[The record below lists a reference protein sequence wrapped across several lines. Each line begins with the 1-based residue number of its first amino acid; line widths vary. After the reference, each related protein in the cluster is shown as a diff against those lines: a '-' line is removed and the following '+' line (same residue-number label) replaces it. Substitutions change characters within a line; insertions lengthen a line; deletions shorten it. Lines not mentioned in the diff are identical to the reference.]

1 VRGGTSL
8 TVTGR
13 RPVRLFDH
21 SPSDTL
27 RHAEKANS
35 VTNPSKLVSDRLAV
49 AFEAV
54 AGEPVDPM
62 VRRSQ
67 HADFQ
72 ADGALPLARRVGRAP
87 REIAAEI
94 LQRSDLAGMV
104 ESADVSGP
112 GFINIRLADSA
123 LEDML
128 TTVRADE
135 RLGVSAADAPETVV
149 VDYSAPNVAKEMH
162 VGHLRST
169 VIGDAAVRLLTWL
182 GHDVRRANH
191 VGDSGT
197 PFGMLIEHLLDL
209 GEAEAAHELSVG
221 DLNGFYRAARV
232 KFDTDAAF
240 ADRSRLRVVALQ
252 SGDEATLRL
261 WRLLVDESE
270 KYFLAVYDRLGVTLT
285 RADFCGES
293 FYNDMLA
300 PVVDELERLG
310 LLRESDGALCVFPQG
325 FTGRDGVPH
334 PIIVR
339 KRDGGY
345 GYGATDLAAIRYRT
359 QDLKATRLLYV
370 VGAPQHQHLEMV
382 YQAAREAGW
391 LVEPARATHVGFGQ
405 VLGPDGKKLASRSGE
420 TIKLA
425 DLLDEAVARA
435 RALVREKNPGLDAET
450 QAEVAHAVGI
460 GAIKYVDLSSDRG
473 KDYVFN
479 WDKMLSFTGDTG
491 AYLQYTYAR
500 VQSIFR
506 KGDIAPDRGAVIR
519 LGDPTER
526 ALALEL
532 LAFPVVVDEVAE
544 TLQFHKLTS
553 YLQAV
558 AGAYTDFYEKCP
570 VLKAPDEV
578 RASRLA
584 LCELTGRTITQGLS
598 LLGITTPTRM

>member
-1 VRGGTSL
+1 MTSPNKQL
-8 TVTGR
+8 A
-13 RPVRLFDH
+13 H
-21 SPSDTL
+21 
-27 RHAEKANS
+27 
-35 VTNPSKLVSDRLAV
+35 RLAA

-54 AGEPVDPM
+54 AGEPADPA

-72 ADGALPLARRVGRAP
+72 ADGALPLARRLGRPA
-87 REIAAEI
+87 REIAAEV
-94 LQRSDLAGMV
+94 LQHADLAGLV
-104 ESADVSGP
+104 ESTEIAGP
-112 GFINIRLADSA
+112 GFINLCLADPA
-123 LEDML
+123 LANML
-128 TTVRADE
+128 TTVNADD
-135 RLGVSAADAPETVV
+135 RLGVSTVDMPEKVV

-169 VIGDAAVRLLTWL
+169 VIGDAVVRLLTWL

-191 VGDSGT
+191 VGDWGT

-209 GEAEAAHELSVG
+209 GEAEAAHELSMG
-221 DLNGFYRAARV
+221 DLNDFYRAARA
-232 KFDTDAAF
+232 KFDADSAF
-240 ADRSRLRVVALQ
+240 AERSRLRVVALQ
-252 SGDEATLRL
+252 SGDETTLRL

-285 RADFCGES
+285 RDDFYGES
-293 FYNDMLA
+293 FYNDMLGS
-300 PVVDELERLG
+300 VVAELDRLG
-310 LLRESDGALCVFPQG
+310 LLRESDDAQCVFPQG

-370 VGAPQHQHLEMV
+370 VGTPQHQHLEMV
-382 YQAAREAGW
+382 HQTAREAGW

-405 VLGPDGKKLASRSGE
+405 VLGTDGKKLASRAGD

-425 DLLDEAVARA
+425 DLLDEALARA
-435 RALVREKNPGLDAET
+435 SALVAEKNPDLDPET
-450 QAEVAHAVGI
+450 RAAVAHAVGI

-473 KDYVFN
+473 KDYVFS

-491 AYLQYTYAR
+491 AYLQYTYTR
-500 VQSIFR
+500 IRSIFR
-506 KGDIAPDRGAVIR
+506 KGNVTPDRGAAIR

-532 LAFPVVVDEVAE
+532 LAFPAVIDEVAE
-544 TLQFHKLTS
+544 SLQFHKLTGH
-553 YLQAV
+553 LQAV
-558 AGAYTDFYEKCP
+558 AGAYTDFYEHCP
-570 VLKAPDEV
+570 VLKAPDDI

-584 LCELTGRTITQGLS
+584 LCELTGRTIAQGLH
-598 LLGITTPTRM
+598 LLGIATPSRM

>member
-1 VRGGTSL
+1 
-8 TVTGR
+8 
-13 RPVRLFDH
+13 
-21 SPSDTL
+21 
-27 RHAEKANS
+27 
-35 VTNPSKLVSDRLAV
+35 
-49 AFEAV
+49 
-54 AGEPVDPM
+54 VDP
-62 VRRSQ
+62 VLRRSQ

-72 ADGALPLARRVGRAP
+72 ADGALALARTLGRPP
-87 REIAAEI
+87 REIAAAVLEAV
-94 LQRSDLAGMV
+94 DLAGLV

-112 GFINIRLADSA
+112 GFINIRMADSA

-128 TTVRADE
+128 AAVSADE
-135 RLGVSAADAPETVV
+135 RLAIPAAGAPETVLI
-149 VDYSAPNVAKEMH
+149 DYSAPNVAKEMH

-169 VIGDAAVRLLTWL
+169 VIGDAAARLLTWL

-191 VGDSGT
+191 VGDWGT

-209 GEAEAAHELSVG
+209 GETEAAHELSVG
-221 DLNGFYRAARV
+221 DLNDFYRGARV
-232 KFDTDAAF
+232 KFDTDDSF
-240 ADRSRLRVVALQ
+240 ADRARRRVVLLQ
-252 SGDEATLRL
+252 SGDDTTLRL
-261 WRLLVDESE
+261 WRLLVEESE

-285 RADFCGES
+285 RDDFCGEA

-300 PVVDELERLG
+300 PVVDELGRLG
-310 LLRESDGALCVFPQG
+310 LLSESDGALCVFPHG
-325 FTGRDGVPH
+325 FIGRDGVPH

-382 YQAAREAGW
+382 YQTAREAGW

-405 VLGPDGKKLASRSGE
+405 VLGPDGKKLASRAGG

-425 DLLDEAVARA
+425 DLLDVAVARSG
-435 RALVREKNPGLDAET
+435 ALVREKNPDLDAET
-450 QAEVAHAVGI
+450 QAEVAQAVGI

-473 KDYVFN
+473 RDYVFN
-479 WDKMLSFTGDTG
+479 WDTMLSFTGDTG

-500 VQSIFR
+500 IQSIFR
-506 KGDIAPDRGAVIR
+506 KGNVTPSRGVAIH
-519 LGDPTER
+519 LGEPAER

-532 LAFPVVVDEVAE
+532 LAFPEVIEEVAE
-544 TLQFHKLTS
+544 TLLFHKLTG

-558 AGAYTDFYEKCP
+558 AGAYTDFYESCP
-570 VLKAPDEV
+570 VLKAPDNL

-584 LCELTGRTITQGLS
+584 LCDLTGRTINQGLG
-598 LLGITTPTRM
+598 LLGIITPDRM